1 MTTLLGIVQEF
12 CTRRGLPVPAIVMA
26 SQDDQYMQIKGLLH
40 QVLED
45 LGSRKVWQR
54 LSKETTFLSTAVE
67 SQGSLTSLAP
77 GLKWITNNTFWN
89 RTRRLPVFGPRN
101 ATEWAAL
108 KGQPMTGPFMQYR
121 IREDQLLLN
130 GTYSA
135 GDTLSFEYV
144 SEYLIQGADQVY
156 KQYFTKDTD
165 TALVKDAILLAGLT
179 WMWKEAKGFK
189 YAEDFRRYESLVADQ
204 AGHEAT
210 KATVSMDGGAGQ
222 FAPGVMIPT
231 GNWNLP

>member
-1 MTTLLGIVQEF
+1 MTTMLGIVQEF
-12 CTRRGLPVPAIVMA
+12 CQRRALPVPSIVMA
-26 SQDDQYMQIKGLLH
+26 SQDDQYMQLKGILH

-45 LGSRKVWQR
+45 LASRKVWQR
-54 LSKETTFLSTAVE
+54 LSKEATFLSLATE
-67 SQGSLTSLAP
+67 SQGNLQTIAP
-77 GLKWITNNTFWN
+77 GLKWIVNNTFWN

-130 GTYSA
+130 GSYSA
-135 GDTLSFEYV
+135 GDQLAFEYA
-144 SEYLIQGADQVY
+144 SEYLILGSDGTY
-156 KQYFTKDTD
+156 KQYFSKDDD
-165 TALVKDAILLAGLT
+165 TALVKDSILLAGLT
-179 WMWKEAKGFK
+179 WMWKELKGFK

-204 AGHEAT
+204 SGHDST
-210 KATVSMDGGAGQ
+210 KATISMDGGDGS
-222 FAPGVMIPT
+222 FSPGVMIPT